1 MTKGLSSTERLRI
14 GILGGGVTSAVGRA
28 HISAIRLSGQ
38 YEIISAC
45 FSSNA
50 DSNDE
55 SAVAYGL
62 SRDLLS
68 GGLSEMLAQHDGDLD
83 AVVVLT
89 PTPQHVKQ
97 VGEVLD
103 SGLSV
108 ICEKS
113 LATSA
118 QDAQALVAA
127 CLHDQKLFV
136 CYNYSAYP
144 MVREAAAR
152 IRQGAL
158 GHLHTLRI
166 SMPSEYFMRRDKRGN
181 PLRPQLWREEDYQI
195 PTVSLDLGVH
205 VVHLAHYLSSTHA
218 SRVVARE
225 NHHGLVEGVVDSV
238 EALGQYG
245 SKLDVSLDFGKVFL
259 GERNGLR
266 IRAFGTEGSLEWFQ
280 QVPDVLTIAD
290 RYGNRSQ
297 IDPGSPDL
305 LAAGAE
311 RYARFKAGHP
321 TGFVEAFA
329 NLYDDF
335 AEGLRQHNLHQDLP
349 GDLPCGSDALQGLI
363 ELEAMHLSSQSG
375 AWIDVG
381 H

>member
-1 MTKGLSSTERLRI
+1 
-14 GILGGGVTSAVGRA
+14 
-28 HISAIRLSGQ
+28 
-38 YEIISAC
+38 
-45 FSSNA
+45 
-50 DSNDE
+50 
-55 SAVAYGL
+55 
-62 SRDLLS
+62 
-68 GGLSEMLAQHDGDLD
+68 MLDRHSDNLD

-89 PTPQHVKQ
+89 PTPQHVDQ
-97 VGEVLD
+97 VRQILQ

-118 QDAQALVAA
+118 KDAETLVSSGTR
-127 CLHDQKLFV
+127 DQEILV
-136 CYNYSAYP
+136 CFNYSAYP

-152 IRQGAL
+152 IRQGML
-158 GHLHTLRI
+158 GRLHTLRI
-166 SMPSEYFMRRDKRGN
+166 SMPSEYFMRRDRAGN
-181 PLRPQLWREEDYQI
+181 PLRPQMWREEDYQI

-205 VVHLAHYLSSTHA
+205 VVHLAHYLSSSHA
-218 SRVVARE
+218 NRVVARE
-225 NHHGLVEGVVDSV
+225 ARHGLIESVVDSV
-238 EALGQYG
+238 EAFADYG
-245 SKLDVSLDFGKVFL
+245 SELDVSFDFGKVFL